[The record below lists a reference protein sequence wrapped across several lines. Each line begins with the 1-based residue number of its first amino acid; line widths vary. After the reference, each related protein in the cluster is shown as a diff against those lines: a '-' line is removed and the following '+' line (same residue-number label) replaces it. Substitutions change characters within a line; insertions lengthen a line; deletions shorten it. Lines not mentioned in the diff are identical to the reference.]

1 MNGDR
6 WRERWKGKKKK
17 EKRSKVEI
25 IKGDGRARGEKMR
38 EDGK

>member
-1 MNGDR
+1 MRGDR
-6 WRERWKGKKKK
+6 WSERWKGKKKK
-17 EKRSKVEI
+17 ERIVEI